1 MTDQL
6 SEGVLAYLQARTAA
20 SPRTD
25 EGAVLALADDGTRAA
40 DGGADGA
47 ALLAEVKAVV
57 GESLA
62 VTVDWNALS
71 LGDAGRYA
79 AAETGKR
86 HPGLS
91 QEALDAIAWNFTFAW
106 R

>member
-6 SEGVLAYLQARTAA
+6 SEGILAYLQARSAA

-25 EGAVLALADDGTRAA
+25 EGAVLALP
-40 DGGADGA
+40 DGGV
-47 ALLAEVKAVV
+47 ALLEEVKAVV
-57 GESLA
+57 TESLA
-62 VTVDWNALS
+62 VTVDWNSLS

-79 AAETGKR
+79 AAETGRR
-86 HPGLS
+86 HPELD